1 MFRLTNIL
9 RSAVTRMSITAELR
23 NDLEDCANRMR
34 ISAIEMTCAAKSG
47 HPSSSTSAADIV
59 ATLFFHE
66 MKYDAKDPKNA
77 SADRFVLSKGH
88 ACPILYAA
96 WEEAGLL
103 SRDQVM
109 SLRKI
114 TSDVEGHPTP
124 RLSFIDVATGSLGQ
138 GLSCAA
144 GMAYVGKY
152 IDKASY
158 RVFCLMGDGENAE
171 GAVWEAASFSSY
183 YKLDNLVAIVDCNR
197 LGQSQ
202 ETALG
207 HHVEMYQARYAAFG
221 FNAIV
226 VDGHNF
232 DELIKAFETARNTKG
247 KPTAIIAKT
256 LKGQGIEGVADQL
269 DWHGK
274 PVPEEKVNP
283 IKARLHGSQK
293 GKLVAQKPTDDAPKV
308 DLHVG
313 SIKMAP
319 PQYKKG
325 DKVATRAAYGTA
337 LAKLGDA
344 SPRIIGLDGD
354 TKNSTYSEKLMKK
367 HPNQFIECFIA
378 EQNLVGV
385 AVGAQC
391 RDRTIPFTS
400 TFAAFFTRAC
410 DQIRMAAVSFANLKC
425 AGSHVG
431 VSIGEDGPSQMALE
445 DLALF
450 RTLPGS
456 TVFYPTDAVA
466 AERATELAANIKGIV
481 FIRTG
486 RPALP
491 VLYDN
496 NELFAVGQAKVLK
509 ESPNDKMLLIGAG
522 VTIYE
527 IMKAADQLEK
537 EGLHCCIID
546 PFTIKPL
553 DEATIVKHAQRTGG
567 RILTV
572 EDHYPAGGIGEA
584 VAACVAKHGIRVKS
598 LCVNDV
604 PRSGKP
610 DELLDMFGI
619 SARHIVEAVKKY

>member
-1 MFRLTNIL
+1 
-9 RSAVTRMSITAELR
+9 
-23 NDLEDCANRMR
+23 
-34 ISAIEMTCAAKSG
+34 
-47 HPSSSTSAADIV
+47 
-59 ATLFFHE
+59 
-66 MKYDAKDPKNA
+66 
-77 SADRFVLSKGH
+77 
-88 ACPILYAA
+88 
-96 WEEAGLL
+96 
-103 SRDQVM
+103 
-109 SLRKI
+109 
-114 TSDVEGHPTP
+114 
-124 RLSFIDVATGSLGQ
+124 
-138 GLSCAA
+138 
-144 GMAYVGKY
+144 
-152 IDKASY
+152 
-158 RVFCLMGDGENAE
+158 
-171 GAVWEAASFSSY
+171 
-183 YKLDNLVAIVDCNR
+183 
-197 LGQSQ
+197 
-202 ETALG
+202 
-207 HHVEMYQARYAAFG
+207 ARYAAFG

-232 DELIKAFETARNTKG
+232 EELINALETARNTKD

-256 LKGQGIEGVADQL
+256 FKGQGIEGVADQL

-274 PVPEEKVNP
+274 PVPLDKVNA

-293 GKLVAQKPTDDAPKV
+293 GKLVAKKPTDDAPKV
-308 DLHVG
+308 DLHIG

-319 PQYKKG
+319 PEYKKG

-337 LAKLGDA
+337 LAKLGDVN
-344 SPRIIGLDGD
+344 PRVIGLDGD
-354 TKNSTYSEKLMKK
+354 TKNSTYSEKLLKK
-367 HPNQFIECFIA
+367 HPDQFIECFIA

-450 RTLPGS
+450 RAVPGS
-456 TVFYPTDAVA
+456 TVFYPTDAVS

-496 NELFAVGQAKVLK
+496 NEPFAVGKAKACFYNDLCPIVK
-509 ESPNDKMLLIGAG
+509 MSPNDKITLIGAG

-527 IMKAADQLEK
+527 IMKAADELEK
-537 EGLHCCIID
+537 QGVHCCIID

-553 DEATIVKHAQRTGG
+553 DEATIVEHAKRTGG
-567 RILTV
+567 KIITV

-584 VAACVAKHGIRVKS
+584 VSACVSDHGIRVHS
-598 LCVNDV
+598 LCVQDV

-610 DELLDMFGI
+610 EELIDLFGI
-619 SARHIVEAVKKY
+619 SARHIVEAVKKF